1 MIYDGRILAVLVV
14 VINTKEIAM
23 ETDYANQILQR
34 MARERNT
41 TVYGVIQ
48 EYLKYQVNGQAKHF
62 WPDENEACR
71 FHLENG

>member
-1 MIYDGRILAVLVV
+1 
-14 VINTKEIAM
+14 M
-23 ETDYANQILQR
+23 ETDYANRILQE

-41 TVYGVIQ
+41 TVPAVIR
-48 EYLKYQVNGQAKHF
+48 EYLQHQVNGQVKHF

>member
-1 MIYDGRILAVLVV
+1 
-14 VINTKEIAM
+14 M
-23 ETDYANQILQR
+23 ETDYANQILQS

-48 EYLKYQVNGQAKHF
+48 EYLQYQVNGRVNHF